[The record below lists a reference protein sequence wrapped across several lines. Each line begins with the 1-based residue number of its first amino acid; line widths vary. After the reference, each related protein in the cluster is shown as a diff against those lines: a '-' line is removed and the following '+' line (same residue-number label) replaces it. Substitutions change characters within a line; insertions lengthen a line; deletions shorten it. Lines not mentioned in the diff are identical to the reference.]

1 MVVKRSLSL
10 SLALEGFR
18 VKMLALHVLGYLMP
32 VLLFVTHAKIR
43 AIQSGIVHPAR
54 SGIDQQLLARARR
67 PLRRVAAKRQRR
79 WCFVPRDE
87 WHCGD
92 RCPSGDRPALQAD
105 PTCHAVTR
113 TVVRR
118 GGLSYRS

>member
-43 AIQSGIVHPAR
+43 AIQSGIVHPVQEAGSTSSCSR
-54 SGIDQQLLARARR
+54 VRGGRYAASPRR
-67 PLRRVAAKRQRR
+67 GRGGGVSYR
-79 WCFVPRDE
+79 E
-87 WHCGD
+87 MNG
-92 RCPSGDRPALQAD
+92 
-105 PTCHAVTR
+105 
-113 TVVRR
+113 TVVTAAPPVI
-118 GGLSYRS
+118 GPRSRPIPRVMP